1 VILARISRA
10 IREQNWFAVAL
21 EFVIVVA
28 GVLLAFQISAWSA
41 ERGDRAYARD
51 ILERLHAEL
60 IVIGT
65 VRDGV
70 RPQLEERVEQLS
82 SARPVVMGV
91 SDREVLTTKEC
102 YHIGRSHLTPAPPDQ
117 LPTLDE
123 LFASGSL
130 RVIDNSALR
139 RNASA
144 LEAMTGA
151 GRGSWTTL
159 SGLLVN
165 LAEHY
170 PGAIQPVLVAA
181 ETEPERHNWS
191 RAYHCDLE
199 RMREQPDFQAALL
212 ENISVLDS
220 IAAYN
225 YRTIDAMIE
234 IVHEATD
241 AELGIDHTADPG
253 PEDDAP

>member
-1 VILARISRA
+1 MILARLTAA
-10 IREQNWFAVAL
+10 IREQSWFAVVL

-28 GVLLAFQISAWSA
+28 GVLLAFQISAWSG
-41 ERGDRAYARD
+41 ERADRAYARD
-51 ILERLHAEL
+51 ILDRLHAEL

-65 VRDGV
+65 VRNRV
-70 RPQLEERVEQLS
+70 RPQLEERVEQLN
-82 SARPVVMGV
+82 SARPVIMGV
-91 SDREVLTTKEC
+91 SDREVLTTEEC

-123 LFASGSL
+123 LLASGSL

-144 LEAMTGA
+144 LEAMSGA
-151 GRGSWTTL
+151 GRGSWTNL
-159 SGLLVN
+159 SALFDN

-181 ETEPERHNWS
+181 VAESGDQAWS

-199 RMREQPDFQAALL
+199 NMRAQPDFQAALL

-234 IVHEATD
+234 TVHAAID
-241 AELGIDHTADPG
+241 DELGIDHTADRG
-253 PEDDAP
+253 AEEDTP